1 MKTKVLLLS
10 ILVVTSIIYSCSKDD
25 SPATPTP
32 TPIAPTITGFTIPDK
47 VVGAAPFDLTPPT
60 SNSSGAFTY
69 LSSNTTV
76 ATISGNTLTIVGAGT
91 TNIKA
96 SQAANGD
103 FLAGDMSADLV
114 VTAQTTPV
122 VGTLY
127 VSTAGND
134 SNDGSKNAPFLTIN
148 KAAQVAVAGDVVVV
162 KPGTYKPTL
171 KIAPLNSGTAD
182 KPIIY
187 QAEVKGEVIIDGSES
202 ADGTKVDRKGLI
214 TIDGFSASTPKSWIV
229 IDGFTI
235 INAKW
240 AGVIAINSS
249 NIIIKNCN
257 TKNTG
262 SSGIIGAN
270 STNITITNNKVEQ
283 ACSIA
288 EKAQNT
294 NECITVASV
303 VGFEIAYNTV
313 SDRMVD
319 LNNGGEGIDV
329 KNASLNGTVHH
340 NIVTNLIRVAI
351 YVDAYQRDL
360 NNIDVYANKVYNT
373 TSGITVASEEGGVAS
388 NVKVHDNLVYDIQG
402 IGIRLAGYVNNG
414 PLKDISVYQNTV
426 VRCGLGKTVS
436 DWENCAFM
444 IEADNANNSNFIVRN
459 NIFAECTN
467 QIRWKNQSYA
477 IMDNNLVFG
486 NSTTAGTNAIITDP
500 QFVNSA
506 GADFKL
512 KASSPAINKALGTPM
527 SAIDFNDFTRD
538 ATPDIGAFE
547 YH

>member
-1 MKTKVLLLS
+1 MKSKVFLFS
-10 ILVVTSIIYSCSKDD
+10 ILAVTSIIYSCSKYD
-25 SPATPTP
+25 SPTTPTQ
-32 TPIAPTITGFTIPDK
+32 TPIAPTITGFIIPAK
-47 VVGAAPFDLTPPT
+47 LVGDAPFDLTPPT
-60 SNSSGAFTY
+60 SNSSGAFAY

-96 SQAANGD
+96 SQAANGN
-103 FLAGDMSADLV
+103 FLAGDISADLV
-114 VTAQTTPV
+114 VTAQTTNI
-122 VGTLY
+122 VGKLY
-127 VSTAGND
+127 VSTTGND
-134 SNDGSKNAPFLTIN
+134 SNSGSKNAPFLTIN

-162 KPGTYKPTL
+162 KPGTYRPTL

-202 ADGTKVDRKGLI
+202 ADGTKEDRRGLI
-214 TIDGFSASTPKSWIV
+214 TIDGFSASTPRSWIV

-262 SSGIIGAN
+262 ASGIIGAN
-270 STNITITNNKVEQ
+270 SSNVTIINNKVEQ
-283 ACSIA
+283 ACSIV

-294 NECITVASV
+294 NECITIASV
-303 VGFEIAYNTV
+303 AGFEIAYNTV

-329 KNASLNGTVHH
+329 KNASSNGTVHH
-340 NIVTNLIRVAI
+340 NIVTNLIRVGI
-351 YVDAYQRDL
+351 YIDAFEKDL
-360 NNIDVYANKVYNT
+360 DNIDVYANKVYNT
-373 TSGITVASEEGGVAS
+373 TSGITIASEEGGVIS
-388 NVKVHDNLVYDIQG
+388 NVKVHDNLVYDIQAV
-402 IGIRLAGYVNNG
+402 GIRLAGYLDNG
-414 PLKDISVYQNTV
+414 PLKNISVYQNTV
-426 VRCGLGKTVS
+426 VRCGLGKTPAN
-436 DWENCAFM
+436 WENCAFM
-444 IEADNANNSNFIVRN
+444 IEADNTSNLNIIARN
-459 NIFAECTN
+459 NIFAESTN

-477 IMDNNLVFG
+477 TMDNNLVFG

-500 QFVNSA
+500 EFVNSA

-512 KASSPAINKALGTPM
+512 KVSSPAINKALGTPM